1 MMYIYSFF
9 FLSLG
14 LSVFSIYDIRYRR
27 VPNLVSFVLIVLGL
41 IVHFFLGFS
50 QSLNYLEIVL
60 IILFLFIIQYVG
72 AIGGADTKAIIFSVF
87 LVQTTIANI
96 AILLT
101 LIVVFILVELGVKKP
116 PVIPIYQ
123 GILTLFCYIYT

>member
-1 MMYIYSFF
+1 M
-9 FLSLG
+9 
-14 LSVFSIYDIRYRR
+14 
-27 VPNLVSFVLIVLGL
+27 
-41 IVHFFLGFS
+41 
-50 QSLNYLEIVL
+50 
-60 IILFLFIIQYVG
+60 G

-116 PVIPIYQ
+116 PIIPIYQ
-123 GILTLFCYIYT
+123 GILTLFCCIYT